1 MATNGASKPL
11 AVVTG
16 ASSGLGEVF
25 ARDLV
30 QRGYSVLAVARRE
43 DRLKKLAG
51 ESGGSVE
58 PLVADLGTS
67 AGLDAVVRRVSER
80 GGADLL
86 VNNAGFAN
94 YGKFLGSPVD
104 REIAQIRLNI
114 EAVVVLTSRLTP
126 AMVKRGSGGVIF
138 IASALGF
145 GAVPFF
151 ASYGGTKA
159 FILNFSQALAFE
171 LQGSGVK
178 IHVVCPGPIK
188 TECYAVSKSQKTVA
202 SAPMATPEK
211 IAKTA
216 LDSWAAGKVMAIP
229 GAPNRILTFLPRILP
244 RSTMRSIMASMMKP

>member
-1 MATNGASKPL
+1 MATNGASEPL

-30 QRGYSVLAVARRE
+30 KRGYSVLAVARRE
-43 DRLKKLAG
+43 DRLKKLAA

-58 PLVADLGTS
+58 PLVADLGTG

-80 GGADLL
+80 G
-86 VNNAGFAN
+86 
-94 YGKFLGSPVD
+94 
-104 REIAQIRLNI
+104 IAQLRLNV

-138 IASALGF
+138 VASALGF

-151 ASYGGTKA
+151 ASYGATKA

-188 TECYAVSKSQKTVA
+188 TEFYAVSNSQKTVA

-211 IAKTA
+211 IAQTA
-216 LDSWAAGKVMAIP
+216 LDAWSAGKVMAIP

>member
-30 QRGYSVLAVARRE
+30 KRGYSVLAVARRE
-43 DRLKKLAG
+43 DRLKKLAA

-58 PLVADLGTS
+58 PLV
-67 AGLDAVVRRVSER
+67 
-80 GGADLL
+80 ADLL

-94 YGKFLGSPVD
+94 YGKFLDSPVE
-104 REIAQIRLNI
+104 REIAQLRLNV

-151 ASYGGTKA
+151 ASYGATKA

-188 TECYAVSKSQKTVA
+188 TEFYAVSNSQKTVA

-211 IAKTA
+211 IAQTA
-216 LDSWAAGKVMAIP
+216 LDAWSAGKVMAIP

>member
-1 MATNGASKPL
+1 MATNGASEPL

-30 QRGYSVLAVARRE
+30 KRGYSVLAVARRE
-43 DRLKKLAG
+43 DRLKKLAA

-58 PLVADLGTS
+58 
-67 AGLDAVVRRVSER
+67 DAVVRRVSER

-86 VNNAGFAN
+86 VNNAGFAT
-94 YGKFLGSPVD
+94 YGKFLDSPVE
-104 REIAQIRLNI
+104 REIGQLRLNV

-151 ASYGGTKA
+151 ASYGATKA

-188 TECYAVSKSQKTVA
+188 TEFYAVSNSQKTVA

-211 IAKTA
+211 IAQTA
-216 LDSWAAGKVMAIP
+216 LDAWAAGKVMAIP